1 MKAKGRS
8 GWGVIFATALTV
20 GVGAS
25 VARAQTS
32 VNVELDIDVVQDEL
46 AAYGEWVNVDHHG
59 WVWIPGDVGP
69 DWRPYTRGQW
79 AYCNEFGWTWQSSE
93 DWGWATYHYGRW
105 YFDPFYGWAWVP
117 GTEWGPAW
125 VAWRSDGEHVGWA
138 PLPPKAQ
145 WRAGIGLDLG
155 GLDIDIEIGSDQWS
169 FVESRYILEPQVYT
183 QVILPARNVT
193 LIRQAPVITRY
204 VASGDRI
211 VNLSLSI
218 ERVERCVGRP
228 VPRFQVITTD
238 IRPVRH
244 SIEGKD
250 RAIEIY
256 RPKIVRRDPTAAPR
270 VLTKRT
276 SDPTDWAKRQ
286 AMREQWEDDYRHRAK
301 QQLETYH
308 RREADRETPGVSRE
322 ALQRRQASERQAQD
336 QNFAKRREQYQ
347 KRQEFEKTR
356 RPGAPTHSAGQD
368 GPARPDAQRRP
379 DSSEKPEA
387 SGRQGPPGRPE
398 SASRK
403 PASGSSKPKPDKK
416 KDKD

>member
-1 MKAKGRS
+1 MIAMRNVGY
-8 GWGVIFATALTV
+8 
-20 GVGAS
+20 GVGLVVFGLA
-25 VARAQTS
+25 AGIGGEAAKAQTS

-46 AAYGEWVNVDHHG
+46 AAYGEWVSVDQHG
-59 WVWIPGDVGP
+59 WVWVPGDVGP
-69 DWRPYTRGQW
+69 EWRPYTRGRW
-79 AYCNEFGWTWQSSE
+79 AYCNEFGWTWESSE

-105 YFDPFYGWAWVP
+105 YSDPFHGWAWVP

-169 FVESRYILEPQVYT
+169 FVESRYILEPEVYT

-228 VPRFQVITTD
+228 VPRLQVISTD
-238 IRPVRH
+238 YRPTIRT
-244 SIEGKD
+244 SIEGKS
-250 RAIEIY
+250 RALEVY
-256 RPKIVRRDPTAAPR
+256 RPRIARRDPTAAPR
-270 VLTKRT
+270 VLTKRS
-276 SDPTDWAKRQ
+276 SDPNDWAKRQ
-286 AMREQWEDDYRHRAK
+286 ATKEKLEDDYRHRSK
-301 QQLETYH
+301 EQLESIH
-308 RREADRETPGVSRE
+308 RREAAKPQPGVSRE
-322 ALQRRQASERQAQD
+322 ALQRRQAVESQALDQD
-336 QNFAKRREQYQ
+336 FNKRREQNQ
-347 KRQEFEKTR
+347 KRQEFDKTR
-356 RPGAPTHSAGQD
+356 RSGAPSAPNASG
-368 GPARPDAQRRP
+368 RPDA
-379 DSSEKPEA
+379 
-387 SGRQGPPGRPE
+387 PGRPDAAGRPAPTKRAE
-398 SASRK
+398 TPGRK
-403 PASGSSKPKPDKK
+403 PAAGPSKGKPEKK